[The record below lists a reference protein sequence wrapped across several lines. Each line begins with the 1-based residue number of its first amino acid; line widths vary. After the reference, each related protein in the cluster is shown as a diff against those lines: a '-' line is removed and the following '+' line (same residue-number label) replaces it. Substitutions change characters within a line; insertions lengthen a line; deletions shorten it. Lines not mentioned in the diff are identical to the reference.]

1 MIVTDPV
8 VYMQNR
14 KNGIEHEV
22 ETKGK
27 WFADRNS
34 NPVNA
39 IEKWCKEGRI
49 RVKQKDID
57 PELAR
62 EAVELLA
69 DASDYLS
76 VLEFDSVGI
85 QANGHMH
92 DKIKALL
99 SKLKE
104 SER

>member
-1 MIVTDPV
+1 MIIDDPV

-14 KNGIEHEV
+14 KDGIKHEV

-49 RVKQKDID
+49 RVKQADID

-62 EAVELLA
+62 EAVELLMKLQG
-69 DASDYLS
+69 YLDGERRIS
-76 VLEFDSVGI
+76 PTSNL
-85 QANGHMH
+85 H
-92 DKIKALL
+92 DHIKALL
-99 SKLKE
+99 PKLEE
-104 SER
+104 SEHE